1 MSSSTLFDKLREEFQ
16 IPSDAA
22 LARELDLASPDISKA
37 RKKGEISDR
46 MILRVHEYLGMP
58 VFEIRQLLEAQTA
71 PQQYHDNPAQ
81 VSATA
86 ASQ

>member
-1 MSSSTLFDKLREEFQ
+1 MSASTLFDKLRKEFS

-22 LARELDLASPDISKA
+22 LARELDVTPSDISKA

-46 MILRVHEYLGMP
+46 MILRAHEYLGLP
-58 VFEIRQLLEAQTA
+58 VWEIRQLLDEQTA
-71 PQQYHDNPAQ
+71 PHQYHDNPARA
-81 VSATA
+81 STTE